1 MGFCLLDISPKGKA
15 EHFEMREEMH
25 GGGGDE
31 GDGALKG
38 LLLDA
43 LSWGVEEAGPLTHCW
58 LNLHVV
64 FIPAASRLR

>member
-1 MGFCLLDISPKGKA
+1 MVAVGMK
-15 EHFEMREEMH
+15 
-25 GGGGDE
+25 E
-31 GDGALKG
+31 GDGGLKG

-43 LSWGVEEAGPLTHCW
+43 LSWGAEEAGPLTHSW